1 MQIASMYWN
10 VEELWSRG
18 GVQNYWKRKGCTT
31 RCGASRWE
39 SAKRLRQSE
48 STVHFKK
55 CNANVLPLR
64 SPLTFVVDEQIRELF
79 FQSLDL
85 GNVTHQNVRIIWIL
99 QRIVLVIILGTV
111 EAL

>member
-1 MQIASMYWN
+1 MRIAFTCWN
-10 VEELWSRG
+10 VGESWSRG
-18 GVQNYWKRKGCTT
+18 GIQNYWKRKVCTT

-85 GNVTHQNVRIIWIL
+85 GNVTHPNVKVFL
-99 QRIVLVIILGTV
+99 VFLCLVLVLN
-111 EAL
+111 